1 MLLRRALISKR
12 METRLLAVVIGQ
24 VAEVVFS
31 ESVGVVSGPSA
42 KRWADSLRKSVGLS
56 GLAEG
61 LAWSVGVRMT
71 GRIIQKGPFGRA
83 TRQAFTGSPA
93 PSATALL
100 SSLFGGDGLEHNTGF
115 GEKVISGL
123 SEMVPGIGTVRE
135 VAMLDGNLLFHEP
148 LHYLKSVQEGVE
160 RCADRVAGGSGR
172 SDIGCRGCFQG
183 RESQDPGASGSAA
196 GLNSGQSAE
205 NSQGHEGLSR
215 GSNSLF
221 SID

>member
-12 METRLLAVVIGQ
+12 METRLLAVAIGQ
-24 VAEVVFS
+24 VVEVVFS

-42 KRWADSLRKSVGLS
+42 KRWADSLRKSVGSS

-61 LAWSVGVRMT
+61 LAWSAGARMT
-71 GRIIQKGPFGRA
+71 SRIIQKGPFGRA
-83 TRQAFTGSPA
+83 ARPAFTGSPA

-100 SSLFGGDGLEHNTGF
+100 SSLFGRDSREHSTGF
-115 GEKVISGL
+115 GEKVVSGL

-148 LHYLKSVQEGVE
+148 LHYLKQSKKVLRDVLTALPVE
-160 RCADRVAGGSGR
+160 VGAVV
-172 SDIGCRGCFQG
+172 IGCRDCFQG
-183 RESQDPGASGSAA
+183 RESQDLGASGSAS
-196 GLNSGQSAE
+196 GLNSGHSAE
-205 NSQGHEGLSR
+205 NSQGQEGLSR